1 MIIDDNLKIARR
13 NKGLTQ
19 LELSQKLQELGRK
32 VSPQQI
38 SSWERGDYFPSHQ
51 NLSAICEI
59 LKVNLVTHSIDQDFR
74 VVGSSGDQTENLANE
89 FSLVEKKR
97 GAISAGP
104 GLTPTDEVDFRLAF
118 RNDWLEKHGGV
129 NQLMVIQ
136 VEGDSMTPELR
147 ENDVVLINKNTQEV
161 SLGGGIYA
169 IKWNE
174 KILVKRLQVNPQTR
188 SVLIKSDNP
197 TYETMETN
205 LDDIEIVGKIIWY
218 GREIR

>member
-1 MIIDDNLKIARR
+1 MIMDDNLKIARR

-51 NLSAICEI
+51 NLSAICKI
-59 LKVNLVTHSIDQDFR
+59 LEVNLVTPLINQDFK
-74 VVGSSGDQTENLANE
+74 VVGGSGDKNENLANE

-104 GLTPTDEVDFRLAF
+104 GLAPTDEVDFQLAF

-147 ENDVVLINKNTQEV
+147 ENDVVLINKNIKAV

-169 IKWNE
+169 IKWND
-174 KILVKRLQVNPQTR
+174 KILVKRLQVNPQTG

-205 LDDIEIVGKIIWY
+205 LDDIEVVGKIIWY
-218 GREIR
+218 GRELR